1 MLPITHGRLIKD
13 PTTPHSWLTT
23 AQRIQA
29 IAQAGLTYAE
39 NHYDLER
46 YEELKQLS
54 AAMLS
59 DYTDTPVGKIIG
71 LFDQEVGYPTPKVDV
86 RGVIFQDGKLLMVR
100 EVIDGGWA
108 VPGGWAD
115 VGYSP
120 SEIAV
125 KEVQEEAGITV
136 EAVRVLA
143 VLDKKCHPHP
153 PTPFYTYK
161 IFILCRHLSGTPEV
175 GPETSDVGYFGRDE
189 LPGLSTERLT
199 ASQAALLFEFLD
211 NPEKEVVFD

>member
-1 MLPITHGRLIKD
+1 MSTSP
-13 PTTPHSWLTT
+13 WLTI
-23 AQRIQA
+23 AQRMQA

-39 NHYDLER
+39 NTYDVER

-54 AAMLS
+54 ASLLAE
-59 DYTDTPVGKIIG
+59 YTDTPIEKIIG
-71 LFDQEVGYPTPKVDV
+71 LFDREVGYQTPKVDV
-86 RGVIFQDGKLLMVR
+86 RGVIFKDGKLLMVR
-100 EVIDGGWA
+100 EVVDGGWT

-136 EAVRVLA
+136 EPVRLLA
-143 VLDKKCHPHP
+143 VLDKRCHPHP

-161 IFILCRHLSGTPEV
+161 IFILCHHVSGTPTV
-175 GPETSDVGYFGRDE
+175 GPETSDVGYFGPDE
-189 LPGLSTERLT
+189 LPTLSVERLT
-199 ASQAALLFEFLD
+199 ASQTALLFEFLD
-211 NPEKEVVFD
+211 NPGKEVVFD